1 MTADVSCKGR
11 VHEVVCAATGV
22 EILSTG
28 GGDTQSVLIST
39 ENCTDQYRVCTD
51 QYRVCTDQYSQCT
64 DQYRQCTDQYSQCTA
79 QYRQCTDQ
87 YSQCTDQY
95 RQCTDQYRQCTSHV
109 LTHVARMPIPH
120 TAVGARRQSPVHV
133 GSPPLEKLQDGHGGL
148 LSVFFRPLSGRR
160 GTPWVRR

>member
-1 MTADVSCKGR
+1 MSVVTDVTDSVTRREARGIAARIEAAQTAIHLRKVILISTVS
-11 VHEVVCAATGV
+11 AL
-22 EILSTG
+22 ISTG
-28 GGDTQSVLIST
+28 SVLISMIST
-39 ENCTDQYRVCTD
+39 RI
-51 QYRVCTDQYSQCT
+51 
-64 DQYRQCTDQYSQCTA
+64 RQCAAPILSLF
-79 QYRQCTDQ
+79 
-87 YSQCTDQY
+87 
-95 RQCTDQYRQCTSHV
+95 SHL